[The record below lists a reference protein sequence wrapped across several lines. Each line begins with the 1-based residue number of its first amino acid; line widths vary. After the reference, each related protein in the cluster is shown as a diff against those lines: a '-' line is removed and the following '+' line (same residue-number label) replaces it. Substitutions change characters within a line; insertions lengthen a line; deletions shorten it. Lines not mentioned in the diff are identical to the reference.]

1 MYDIVEYLNEDA
13 EMVAIEVE
21 DVEGTVFRS
30 QEPVLAT
37 PFAVAAA
44 TFAGGFAVGRAVG

>member
-13 EMVAIEVE
+13 EMAAIEVE

-37 PFAVAAA
+37 PFALVPAAA
-44 TFAGGFAVGRAVG
+44 IGGFAVGRAVG